1 MSQAFDPSS
10 YEFEEPEDRKFVVF
24 PKGEYPWRIVE
35 INDMTTSKSG
45 NPMLPIKFEFTN
57 GDDTTTVYENFV
69 FTAAAKFKI
78 DQFMKCCSG
87 QMAPGRKIN
96 FTDPE
101 VIKWLKARTGT
112 AKLKVS
118 PVLGKDY
125 NRNEIEAFIYDVS
138 KVAGPTVT
146 TPAAKQQPPS
156 LPADEPEDDD
166 IPF

>member
-1 MSQAFDPSS
+1 MSFDPSS
-10 YEFEEPEDRKFVVF
+10 YTFDEPEDRKFVVF
-24 PKGEYPWRIVE
+24 PKGEYAWRILE
-35 INDMTTSKSG
+35 INELTQSSSG

-69 FTAAAKFKI
+69 FTESAKFKI

-101 VIKWLKARTGT
+101 VIKWLKARTGR
-112 AKLKVS
+112 AKLTVE
-118 PVLGKDY
+118 PVKGKDY
-125 NRNEIEAFIYDVS
+125 TRNAIEAFVYETTKVS
-138 KVAGPTVT
+138 GPSVS
-146 TPAAKQQPPS
+146 TPPAKQQPPS
-156 LPADEPEDDD
+156 VPAEEEMSDDD